1 MADETGQVGCAAPR
15 LLRLLALTT
24 NCHLA
29 QDILSTS
36 PVSPLPYR
44 YPCGGFLPFR
54 SRLLFTAFSV
64 VWLVGGNRLRGS
76 PLAYS
81 RGDPPLGYLLRI
93 PLILRVRIC
102 RVSSS

>member
-29 QDILSTS
+29 QDILSYFTGIA
-36 PVSPLPYR
+36 PALPLSLWRFP
-44 YPCGGFLPFR
+44 PLWFKASL
-54 SRLLFTAFSV
+54 SAFSV

>member
-29 QDILSTS
+29 QDILSYFTGIAPALPLSLWRFPPLSFKASLHSVLCRVARWWQS
-36 PVSPLPYR
+36 PSGLSASLLP
-44 YPCGGFLPFR
+44 
-54 SRLLFTAFSV
+54 
-64 VWLVGGNRLRGS
+64 W
-76 PLAYS
+76 
-81 RGDPPLGYLLRI
+81 DPPLGYLLRI